1 MRQMRTC
8 PAPSAAPTTRRT
20 FMKTAALCAAS
31 LPLLT
36 RRGRAQTSSRKYR
49 VCEIGHDGD
58 YGHMAG
64 AFARFPNVTMVAVA
78 DPVEKARLE
87 HAARINA
94 PRTYADFREM
104 LEKEKPD
111 VVGIGPN
118 RKTYSAQ
125 RLEMIKAAAEVGA
138 HVMVDKPHARS
149 LEEADQVIALAEKHR
164 IKSVVYHPVRVAPA
178 VVRLKKLVD
187 DGLIGN
193 VVEAQVWAV
202 EHLLHMGWHSAYVLR
217 HFTGEPLWCSARVTQ
232 GDREITPDDARD
244 DPMGRS
250 AGDTAHASYA
260 FAGKLQGNF
269 VWQNLGQGPYQMTLY
284 GSKGVVHFMITDDP
298 KIYHFPD
305 PEWTPHKPGVDW
317 RLIAAP
323 EGVRT
328 GSDENITL
336 LIADLFRAIETD
348 TQTVASFHEAR
359 EVLEMLLAIYAS
371 QLKGG
376 RVSFPLRE
384 RAHPLG
390 ALPP

>member
-1 MRQMRTC
+1 
-8 PAPSAAPTTRRT
+8 
-20 FMKTAALCAAS
+20 
-31 LPLLT
+31 
-36 RRGRAQTSSRKYR
+36 
-49 VCEIGHDGD
+49 
-58 YGHMAG
+58 MAG
-64 AFARFPNVTMVAVA
+64 AFAHFPNVTMLAVA
-78 DPVEKARLE
+78 DPVEKARLD
-87 HAARINA
+87 HARKVKA

-118 RKTYSAQ
+118 RKTYSAR
-125 RLEMIKAAAEVGA
+125 RLEMIEAAAEHGA

-149 LEEADQVIALAEKHR
+149 LEEADRIVALAEKHK

-187 DGLIGN
+187 EGLIGDL
-193 VVEAQVWAV
+193 VEAQVWGV
-202 EHLLHMGWHSAYVLR
+202 EHLLHMGWHPIYVLR
-217 HFTGEPLWCSARVTQ
+217 HFAGEPLWCSARVTQ
-232 GDREITPDDARD
+232 GDREIALVDARE

-260 FAGKLQGNF
+260 FAGRVQGHF
-269 VWQNLGQGPYQMTLY
+269 VWQNKGQGPYQMTLY

-298 KIYHFPD
+298 QIYHFPD
-305 PEWTPHKPGVDW
+305 PEWTPRKPGVDW
-317 RLIAAP
+317 RPIAAP

-328 GSDENITL
+328 GAEENVNL

-348 TQTVASFHEAR
+348 TRTVASFHEAR
-359 EVLEMLLAIYAS
+359 GVLEMLLAVYAS

-376 RVSFPLRE
+376 RVTFPLKE

-390 ALPP
+390 ALSR